1 MNMFDKIENI
11 KSREDLIDFIDD
23 LVKDTEVHSEEWEN
37 KSISDYLLSMQSWI
51 EDMDGFYLNNNLEFP
66 KNIDWSFIATI
77 MYIGRIYE

>member
-77 MYIGRIYE
+77 MYIGKIYE